1 MPSTRTLLAVAASA
15 LAAAAS
21 TLALP
26 SPALGAGGPFTATPI
41 PVTAPI
47 ISADMKL
54 IPDTY
59 IVTMKPGV
67 RIGNSLSRLGLTPQH
82 TFEAAVTGYTVKM
95 TKAEL
100 TALSHN
106 GDVLAIEQDAWHT
119 NVLDTT
125 QTNPPAWG
133 IDRIDQ
139 VSLPLSR
146 SYTYT
151 ATGAGVHAYIIDSG
165 VDPTHPNF
173 GGRATFDFNAV
184 DSNNTDCNN
193 HGTHVA
199 GTIGSTSYGV
209 AKGARLHGVKWLNC
223 AGSGSTSG
231 AIAAVNWVTANRVA
245 PAVANTSW
253 NITYSSTLA
262 TALTSMMNAGVF
274 LATSAGNTGGNS
286 CDRLP
291 RNLTAALAV
300 AATTSTDARASYSS
314 IGPCV
319 DVYGPGSAIVSTIP
333 GGGTA
338 SFNGTSMSTP
348 HAAGIAA
355 LYKQVNGN
363 ASQATIHNWI
373 TANASAGVVTGSL
386 SGTPNRLLNKRAL

>member
-1 MPSTRTLLAVAASA
+1 MPFQRTFFAVAASA

-26 SPALGAGGPFTATPI
+26 SPALAAGGPYSATAVAVSTPAASRD
-41 PVTAPI
+41 VT
-47 ISADMKL
+47 L

-59 IVTMKPGV
+59 IVSMKPGT
-67 RIGNSLSRLGLTPQH
+67 RIGDSLSALKLSPQR
-82 TFEAAVTGYTVKM
+82 TFDAAVHGYAVKLS
-95 TKAEL
+95 KAQL
-100 TALSHN
+100 NALSHN
-106 GDVLAIEQDAWHT
+106 GDVVAIEQDAWHT

-125 QTNPPAWG
+125 QSNPPAWG

-139 VSLPLSR
+139 VNLPLSA

-165 VDPTHPNF
+165 VDPTHANF
-173 GGRATFDFNAV
+173 GGRATFDFNAI
-184 DSNNTDCNN
+184 DTTNTDCNN

-199 GTIGSTSYGV
+199 GTIGSASYGV
-209 AKGARLHGVKWLNC
+209 AKGVRLHGVKWLNC
-223 AGSGSTSG
+223 AGSGTTSG
-231 AIAAVNWVTANRVA
+231 AISAVNWVTANRIT

-253 NITYSSTLA
+253 NISYSSTLA
-262 TALTSMMNAGVF
+262 TALTNMMNSGVF
-274 LATSAGNTGGNS
+274 LATSAGNTGTNS

-291 RNLTAALAV
+291 RNLTAALVV

-314 IGPCV
+314 IGSCV
-319 DVYGPGSAIVSTIP
+319 DVYGPGSSIVSTVP

-338 SFNGTSMSTP
+338 SFSGTSMATP

-355 LYKQVNGN
+355 LYKQANGD

-373 TANASAGVVTGSL
+373 TANASTNVVTGTL